1 MPFRWHNSQ
10 EELVKTQ
17 MKNKKYFDK
26 KARLR
31 VFVNG
36 DKVLVLLPTAS
47 NKLLFQFKGP
57 AVITERRGL
66 VNYRVKFQS
75 GEEKLSILTC

>member
-1 MPFRWHNSQ
+1 MAQ

-31 VFVNG
+31 VLMNG
-36 DKVLVLLPTAS
+36 DKSTGIIS
-47 NKLLFQFKGP
+47 N
-57 AVITERRGL
+57 
-66 VNYRVKFQS
+66 
-75 GEEKLSILTC
+75 SI

>member
-1 MPFRWHNSQ
+1 MAQ
-10 EELVKTQ
+10 EELAKTQ